1 MSNKV
6 RKEKQTGKKIIALI
20 IVFVSVF
27 CCVFFAARGK
37 FKTPVADNS
46 AMTILSPFQ
55 RAFSWIGSQLTFV
68 KNTVTEISNLHEQN
82 KLLREEVEI
91 LRAQNLT
98 ASEYASE
105 NQRLRGL
112 LGYKQTATQFD
123 LVAASVIGRE
133 SSSWSSVI
141 VINRGTLDGVANNMP
156 VVTEAGLVG
165 HVMEAALNSS
175 KVQLLIDPRSS
186 VGTLIQRAE
195 SRVAGIV
202 EGDIQNPAH
211 PKMVNIPKDSD
222 VAVDDM
228 IVTSGFGGVYPKG
241 ILVGKVLEIHNAEGG
256 LLKFCE
262 VETSVNF
269 QKLEDVAVIVASRE
283 ALPEPIQ
290 PPPQTPGTETDPHEL
305 AEKLQAARQQ
315 IIDAQQQVQEA
326 QQQQLQQAQSGQPV
340 QPAAEQFADEQPVQ
354 PERDYPDNERQPIPH
369 EPTAHDD
376 SRQSVEGA
384 AQ

>member
-6 RKEKQTGKKIIALI
+6 RKDKQTGKKIIALI
-20 IVFVSVF
+20 VVFVSVF
-27 CCVFFAARGK
+27 CCVFFAARGR
-37 FKTPVADNS
+37 FKTPAADNG

-55 RAFSWIGSQLTFV
+55 RAFSWVGSQLAFV
-68 KNTVTEISNLHEQN
+68 KDTVNEISNLHEQN

-105 NQRLRGL
+105 NQRLRSL
-112 LGYKQTATQFD
+112 LNYKRTATQFD

-133 SSSWSSVI
+133 STSWSSVI

-165 HVMEAALNSS
+165 HVMEAAFNSS
-175 KVQLLIDPRSS
+175 KVQLLVDPRSS

-202 EGDIQNPAH
+202 EGDIQNPAR

-241 ILVGKVLEIHNAEGG
+241 IVVGKVLQIHNAEGG

-283 ALPEPIQ
+283 APPEPIQ
-290 PPPQTPGTETDPHEL
+290 PPPQTPGTETDPQET
-305 AEKLQAARQQ
+305 AEKLQQARQQ
-315 IIDAQQQVQEA
+315 ILDAQQQVLDA
-326 QQQQLQQAQSGQPV
+326 QQQQLQQARQQSGLPV
-340 QPAAEQFADEQPVQ
+340 EPSPATDEPLELENSLERPPEKISEPV
-354 PERDYPDNERQPIPH
+354 EVN
-369 EPTAHDD
+369 
-376 SRQSVEGA
+376 